1 MKDPYVAEVR
11 KYRMLHTKQFDS
23 NLRLICEDLRNF
35 ERSLGGRVVT
45 FPPRKIQRTRNS
57 RLPRVPLGV

>member
-11 KYRMLHTKQFDS
+11 KYRMLHTKRFDS
-23 NLRLICEDLRNF
+23 YLHLICEDLRNF
-35 ERSLGGRVVT
+35 ERSLGHRVVT
-45 FPPRKIQRTRNS
+45 LDPRKILRTRKP